1 MANRWGKIGN
11 SDILFSWV
19 PKLLWTIAAAMK
31 LKDVCS
37 LEGKLT
43 AYSKAEISLCP
54 QVQNVKAMV
63 CELDRKES

>member
-1 MANRWGKIGN
+1 
-11 SDILFSWV
+11 
-19 PKLLWTIAAAMK
+19 MK